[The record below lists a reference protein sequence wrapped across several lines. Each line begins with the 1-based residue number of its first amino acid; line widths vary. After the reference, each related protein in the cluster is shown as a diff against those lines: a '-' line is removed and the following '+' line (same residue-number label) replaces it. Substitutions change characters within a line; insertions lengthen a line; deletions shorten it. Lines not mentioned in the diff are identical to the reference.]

1 MIKTLNITVCPD
13 IHPLSHSSLGDV
25 SNTSTVSGR
34 VIQSVLD
41 HDEWGRWQLVTIDCC
56 KEFLLRTRSP
66 PGHPNTYALQVRL
79 VSHPTRSIFTPS
91 DSIIA
96 RLPSMLGA
104 DYSCSASP
112 SMNCSHDSGDFIAV
126 NNKALTGCPDN
137 NGKTPH
143 ACPSPSFWRA
153 VQACARFRSYAK
165 IRRRRETEFV
175 AHPLRSWDA
184 YSEFVPVS
192 DCGAKPLIA
201 FWYQDR
207 YS

>member
-1 MIKTLNITVCPD
+1 MTISYDWLLQRVFVENSLPTRPPQHIC
-13 IHPLSHSSLGDV
+13 SSGATGVTSNEKSIYPVRFHHRTAPFDV
-25 SNTSTVSGR
+25 SGYN
-34 VIQSVLD
+34 
-41 HDEWGRWQLVTIDCC
+41 
-56 KEFLLRTRSP
+56 
-66 PGHPNTYALQVRL
+66 
-79 VSHPTRSIFTPS
+79 
-91 DSIIA
+91 
-96 RLPSMLGA
+96 GA

-175 AHPLRSWDA
+175 AHSLRSWDA
-184 YSEFVPVS
+184 YSEFVPVG